1 MFPKIPNFQ
10 RQINQI
16 ECTKKA
22 TLLPL
27 KKENQSPTT
36 SSTVPLYPPMSPST
50 PYLFFSFLLKSIQSP
65 IIQSYIP
72 NPTNT
77 GFQKK
82 YISSRYNVF
91 KEVVVQVAGRSQL
104 LAWSVSFEKVLQCKC
119 GAEWSP
125 CFHSDMAVA
134 AAAAWKWE
142 ASSGCPPSLLIL

>member
-1 MFPKIPNFQ
+1 MHKKSNPPTPQKRKSIPY
-10 RQINQI
+10 NQQHS
-16 ECTKKA
+16 T
-22 TLLPL
+22 TLPTYVPQHSLPL
-27 KKENQSPTT
+27 FP
-36 SSTVPLYPPMSPST
+36 
-50 PYLFFSFLLKSIQSP
+50 FLLKSIQSP